1 MNAALIAAAI
11 LLFVFQTLAMK
22 LQRAEHLA
30 QKLLVNGLFSLAGAL
45 ALGVG
50 ALARPALFTVSAPTF
65 WYGLAFGALFALT
78 ILFYNLAISTG
89 PLSYTTFYF
98 SASML
103 VPTLAGILLF
113 SEAFGPSLAVA
124 VALFL
129 AAFYLLNVGP
139 GGQKKAQ
146 AGWPVFCALT
156 FLCNGA
162 SAVVQKAQQ
171 AATGGAEAF
180 GLMLVGFAWAA
191 VFYGAGY
198 LAARRRLPH
207 GAAVGLALARDN
219 RAAILL
225 LAAGSVGG
233 NVLLTLLAGR
243 VPASYL
249 FPLVQGSIVVGV
261 ALCSA
266 LLFKEKLPMRGKL
279 GLALGVCAIVAI
291 NLS

>member
-1 MNAALIAAAI
+1 MNAVLIITTI

-22 LQRAEHLA
+22 LQHAEHLA
-30 QKLLVNGLFSLAGAL
+30 QKLLVNCLFSLAGAL
-45 ALGVG
+45 ALCMG

-65 WYGLAFGALFALT
+65 WYGLSFGALFALT

-103 VPTLAGILLF
+103 VPTLAGVLLF
-113 SEAFGPSLAVA
+113 SEAFGPSLAAA

-129 AAFYLLNVGP
+129 AAFYLLSVGP

-146 AGWPVFCALT
+146 AGWPVFCGLT
-156 FLCNGA
+156 FLCNGT

-171 AATGGAEAF
+171 AVTGGTEAF
-180 GLMLVGFAWAA
+180 GLMLVGFSWAA
-191 VFYGAGY
+191 VFYGIAY
-198 LAARRRLPH
+198 LATRRRLPQN
-207 GAAVGLALARDN
+207 AAVGLVLAQN
-219 RAAILL
+219 NWVAILL

-233 NVLLTLLAGR
+233 NVLLTLLAGQ
-243 VPASYL
+243 VSASYL

-261 ALCSA
+261 VLCSA
-266 LLFKEKLPMRGKL
+266 LLFKEKLPLRGKL
-279 GLALGVCAIVAI
+279 GLALGVCAIVTI
-291 NLS
+291 NL

>member
-1 MNAALIAAAI
+1 MNTVLIFTTI
-11 LLFVFQTLAMK
+11 LLFVFQTLSMK
-22 LQRAEHLA
+22 LQRAEYLA
-30 QKLLVNGLFSLAGAL
+30 QKLFINGLFSLTGAL

-50 ALARPALFTVSAPTF
+50 SLIYPELFTISTPTF
-65 WYGLAFGALFALT
+65 WYGLSFGSLFALT

-103 VPTLAGILLF
+103 IPTFAGILLF
-113 SEAFGPSLAVA
+113 HEAFGSNLAVA

-129 AAFYLLNVGP
+129 FAFYLLNVGP
-139 GGQKKAQ
+139 GVEKKTQ
-146 AGWPVFCALT
+146 SGWPVFCVLT

-171 AATGGAEAF
+171 TATGNSEAF
-180 GLMLVGFAWAA
+180 GLMLVSFFWAA
-191 VFYGAGY
+191 ILYAAAY
-198 LAARRRLPH
+198 LATRRHMPQN
-207 GAAVGLALARDN
+207 AAVGWSLARN
-219 RAAILL
+219 NWVAILL

-233 NVLLTLLAGR
+233 NVLLTLLAGQ

-261 ALCSA
+261 AICSA
-266 LLFKEKLPMRGKL
+266 LLFKETLPVRGKF
-279 GLALGVCAIVAI
+279 GLALGVCAIVII
-291 NLS
+291 NL